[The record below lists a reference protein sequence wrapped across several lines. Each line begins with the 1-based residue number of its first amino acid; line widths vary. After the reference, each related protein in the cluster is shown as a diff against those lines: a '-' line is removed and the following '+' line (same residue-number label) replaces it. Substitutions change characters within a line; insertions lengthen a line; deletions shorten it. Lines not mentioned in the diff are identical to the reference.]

1 MNAART
7 TDDQV
12 ATLVDRTL
20 RLAQR
25 LADEASREPNYRRR
39 RHLEV
44 KALALRRAVRRL
56 RQAVRS

>member
-12 ATLVDRTL
+12 ATLIDRAL

-25 LADEASREPNYRRR
+25 LVDEAAREPDYRRR
-39 RHLEV
+39 RHLEA
-44 KALALRRAVRRL
+44 KALAVRRAVRRL
-56 RQAVRS
+56 RKVVRR